1 MVENTLQK
9 HVKRG
14 ENVTKNVVGATPLVY
29 AEIVMGEFK
38 RYIGVYEELLKEKK
52 VERADISRMKKSISE
67 IKTLLKGFNKN
78 KNVFDRGKFAPDM
91 ENKLVFVDY
100 LNKKY
105 GVTHFDIKGMKINKL
120 SVLFTVL
127 GLSGHTIRNA
137 LGL

>member
-52 VERADISRMKKSISE
+52 VERADIPRMKKSISE
-67 IKTLLKGFNKN
+67 IKTLLKRFNKN
-78 KNVFDRGKFAPDM
+78 KNAFDRGKFALDM
-91 ENKLVFVDY
+91 ENKLIFVDY

-127 GLSGHTIRNA
+127 GLSGHTIRTT